1 VCCTVSDGKML
12 CGELLVE
19 GVKVCM
25 RLLKSS
31 MQDTVGFLD
40 RKIVFGMVNH
50 RGIYD
55 IFQI

>member
-1 VCCTVSDGKML
+1 MCCTVSDGKML

-40 RKIVFGMVNH
+40 KEDSIRDGES
-50 RGIYD
+50 
-55 IFQI
+55 